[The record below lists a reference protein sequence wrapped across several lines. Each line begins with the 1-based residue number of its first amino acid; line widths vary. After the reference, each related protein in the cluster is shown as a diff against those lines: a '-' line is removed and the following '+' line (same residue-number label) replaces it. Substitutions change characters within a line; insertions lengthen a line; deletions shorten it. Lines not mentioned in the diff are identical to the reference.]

1 MAGRGNETFY
11 EQVYAFV
18 RRVPRGAVVTY
29 GQVAVELG
37 APAAARAVGYALY
50 FMPKPSDI
58 PWWRVINARGAISY
72 KGRGSSADQQREML
86 EGEGL
91 VFDADGRVDL
101 KRLRWWPGP
110 LNGEQRTGN
119 GFADDEADGA

>member
-1 MAGRGNETFY
+1 MAGGRNETFY

-18 RRVPRGAVVTY
+18 RRVPPGSVVTY

-37 APAAARAVGYALY
+37 APAAARAVGYALH

-72 KGRGSSADQQREML
+72 KGRGSSADQQRTML
-86 EGEGL
+86 EDEGI
-91 VFDADGRVDL
+91 VFNADDRVDL
-101 KRLRWWPGP
+101 TRVRWWPPPGSGS
-110 LNGEQRTGN
+110 GEQGTGC
-119 GFADDEADGA
+119 G